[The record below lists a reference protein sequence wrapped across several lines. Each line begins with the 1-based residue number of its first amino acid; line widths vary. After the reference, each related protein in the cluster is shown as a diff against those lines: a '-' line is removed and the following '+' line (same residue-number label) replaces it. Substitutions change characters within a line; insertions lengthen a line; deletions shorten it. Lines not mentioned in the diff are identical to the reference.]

1 MSQFG
6 DEPVGGATAPR
17 RLPGLA
23 PWETK
28 LAGCKTLGTCQAI
41 LHRALGVR
49 AQLEVQCED
58 HVWQLRRAT
67 DVGKRSRLAEGA
79 AGRRATHG
87 PV

>member
-49 AQLEVQCED
+49 AQLEVQ
-58 HVWQLRRAT
+58 
-67 DVGKRSRLAEGA
+67 
-79 AGRRATHG
+79 
-87 PV
+87 